1 MSIEKTAKGRL
12 ALESRV
18 RMAPRARQLLLLCDG
33 RRTLAELTAIFG
45 TGTEQALL
53 QLQAAGL
60 LRGVD
65 QPAAAVRESG
75 AMPPRARTR
84 SLAACKVYAVD
95 ILQLQQDAAA
105 SHLVGQLRQCEQ
117 PQPILELVLVALHL
131 ILERS
136 GERYAERVA
145 GRIFEI
151 VPDAHLGRFVEL
163 AEGTRVPVLQL
174 LAQRYRRCLMPA

>member
-33 RRTLAELTAIFG
+33 RRSLQDLSAIFG
-45 TGTEQALL
+45 AGTGQALL

-65 QPAAAVRESG
+65 QPATAAQESG
-75 AMPPRARTR
+75 DLPPRARTR
-84 SLAACKVYAVD
+84 SLAACKVYVAD

-105 SHLVGQLRQCEQ
+105 SHLLGQLRQSEQ

-145 GRIFEI
+145 GRVFEI
-151 VPDAHLGRFVEL
+151 VPDAHLGRFIEL
-163 AEGTRVPVLQL
+163 ADNTRLPVLQL
-174 LAQRYRRCLMPA
+174 LARRYRRCLVPA